1 MQKRFHHVE
10 HEREDFGSWLR
21 HIEN

>member
-10 HEREDFGSWLR
+10 HEREHFGSWLR
-21 HIEN
+21 HIDN

>member
-21 HIEN
+21 HIDN